1 MEKVGEM
8 GIKGKRMEIVGEMVG
23 MVENMEDGNG
33 G

>member
-1 MEKVGEM
+1 MEKVGEI
-8 GIKGKRMEIVGEMVG
+8 GIKGKMMEIVGEMVG